1 MGSCARAVSAGDH
14 SIALAYS
21 RGEAAA
27 SGTLMWL
34 YVGIAV
40 LVIAGVAIFLYG
52 R

>member
-1 MGSCARAVSAGDH
+1 VGDH
-14 SIALAYS
+14 LTARHMLGA
-21 RGEAAA
+21 AAA

-40 LVIAGVAIFLYG
+40 LVIAGVAFFLYG